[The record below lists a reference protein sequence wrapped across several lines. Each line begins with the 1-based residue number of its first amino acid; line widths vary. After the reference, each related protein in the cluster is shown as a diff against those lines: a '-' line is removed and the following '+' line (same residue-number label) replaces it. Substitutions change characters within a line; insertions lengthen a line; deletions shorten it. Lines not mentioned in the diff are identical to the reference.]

1 MRRLVAPQLSFADL
15 ELQRQG
21 LALDATLHAIGEL
34 LDAQAGLVDLV
45 RQDLVR
51 GLRQPHTGRD
61 GLTAEQTL
69 RAFVLKQV
77 KNWDLRELRERTAD
91 GFTLRHFTRFFSAPV
106 PTHKAFHRAFC
117 RLRPETVR
125 ALNEA
130 VVRAAVAQGLEDG
143 HRLRSDTTVVETN
156 IHFPTDSG
164 LLWDG
169 VRVLTR
175 LVGKLQ
181 ALRPEL
187 ALPCVN
193 HTRRARRRMQEIHR
207 LTPTQRQ
214 EQQVP
219 KYRHLITLTTKV
231 LAAARAVAAAAIAAP
246 GPDPLTGIQVDALAT
261 EIAAYGER
269 IEQVIAQARRR
280 VLQGET
286 VATADKLFSI
296 FEPHT
301 DLIKRGKAQRPVEFG
316 HKVLLSE
323 SGHGLITDY
332 RVLEGNPT
340 DDQHVAPSLAHHIA
354 LFGGPP
360 TLAAGDRGFYSLAA
374 IQACQAA
381 GVTTECIPQRGGR
394 KTPERAAHEKSRAF
408 RRGQRFRAGIEG
420 RISVLFRGRGMKRCL
435 LDGRERFELFVGLA
449 VLANNLLVLAALR
462 TRRAARRRR
471 AA

>member
-1 MRRLVAPQLSFADL
+1 MRLSFSPPPTFADL

-21 LALDATLHAIGEL
+21 LAVDATLHAIGAL
-34 LDAQAGLVDLV
+34 LEAEPGLVDLV
-45 RQDLVR
+45 HQDLVR
-51 GLRQPHTGRD
+51 DLRQPHTGRD

-69 RAFVLKQV
+69 RAYVLQHV
-77 KNWDLRELRERTAD
+77 KDWDLRELRARTAD
-91 GFTLRHFTRFFSAPV
+91 GFTLRIFTRFFSAPV
-106 PTHKAFHRAFC
+106 PTHKAFHRAFS
-117 RLRPETVR
+117 RLQPETVR

-143 HRLRSDTTVVETN
+143 TRLRADTTVVETN

-175 LVGKLQ
+175 LVGKIQ
-181 ALRPEL
+181 ALLPEL
-187 ALPCVN
+187 TTPFVN

-207 LTPTQRQ
+207 LTPKQRQ

-219 KYRHLITLTTKV
+219 KYRDLITLTTQV
-231 LAAARAVAAAAIAAP
+231 LAAARAVAAAARVAP
-246 GPDPLTGIQVDALAT
+246 GPDPLTGTQVDALAT
-261 EIAAYGER
+261 EIAVYGER
-269 IEQVIAQARRR
+269 IDQVIAQARRR

-286 VATADKLFSI
+286 VPTADKLFSL

-301 DLIKRGKAQRPVEFG
+301 DLIMRGKAQRPVEFG

-332 RVLEGNPT
+332 RVLDGNPT
-340 DDQHVAPSLAHHIA
+340 DDRHVAPSLAHHIA

-360 TLAAGDRGFYSLAA
+360 TLAATDRGFYSLAA
-374 IQACQAA
+374 LQACQTA

-394 KTPERAAHEKSRAF
+394 KTPERAAYEKSRAF

-420 RISVLFRGRGMKRCL
+420 RISVLFRGRGMKRCPL
-435 LDGRERFELFVGLA
+435 HGPERFEVFVGLA
-449 VLANNLLVLAALR
+449 VLANNLLVIAELLKRR
-462 TRRAARRRR
+462 TARRRR